1 MTILLVILK
10 ILGAA
15 LLILLLLLLAA
26 LLLPL
31 GLDIR
36 YAAGQ
41 WQVQARYALL
51 HFALYPPKSA
61 PQQAAS
67 PAREVPKEPAAQ
79 KPPPPAA
86 KAEPAQNT
94 QKADKT
100 QSPPPKQP
108 TPPAAKAQAKP
119 EPKPQAGGLPF
130 GIGVRLDAALALLQ
144 RDPVAFVK
152 CAFGHL
158 GWLGRG
164 AAKSLRLAHV
174 TVFWT
179 VTGQDAA
186 ATAVTYGALLGALNT
201 AWALLQQ
208 SVRVQADRLWLEPDF
223 TGQQKADRCI
233 SLQVRSCAAVLLWLA
248 LRFARRLYKEP
259 LWQPEKSKATPHNSR
274 LTA

>member
-10 ILGAA
+10 ILGAV
-15 LLILLLLLLAA
+15 LLLLLLLLLAA

-36 YAAGQ
+36 YKAGR
-41 WQVQARYALL
+41 WQVQARYAML
-51 HFALYPPKSA
+51 HFTLYPPKSA
-61 PQQAAS
+61 PQQTPS
-67 PAREVPKEPAAQ
+67 PAPETPKEN
-79 KPPPPAA
+79 PPAA
-86 KAEPAQNT
+86 EKPNPPSATEAEPAQNT
-94 QKADKT
+94 QKADKP
-100 QSPPPKQP
+100 QPPPKQP
-108 TPPAAKAQAKP
+108 PETKPAAKAQAKP

-130 GIGVRLDAALALLQ
+130 GIGARLDAALALLQ

-164 AAKSLRLAHV
+164 LAKSLRLDHV

-186 ATAVTYGALLGALNT
+186 ATAVSYGALLGALNT

-208 SVRVQADRLWLEPDF
+208 SVRVQADSLRLEPDF
-223 TGQQKADRCI
+223 TGQQKANRCI

-259 LWQPEKSKATPHNSR
+259 LWQPEKSKP
-274 LTA
+274 LT

>member
-10 ILGAA
+10 ILSAV
-15 LLILLLLLLAA
+15 LLLLLLLLLAA

-36 YAAGQ
+36 YTAGQ
-41 WQVQARYALL
+41 WQVQARYAML
-51 HFALYPPKSA
+51 HFTLYPPKSA
-61 PQQAAS
+61 PQQTPS
-67 PAREVPKEPAAQ
+67 PAPETPKES
-79 KPPPPAA
+79 PPAA
-86 KAEPAQNT
+86 KAEPAQQT
-94 QKADKT
+94 PPPQKADKP
-100 QSPPPKQP
+100 QPPPKQP
-108 TPPAAKAQAKP
+108 PPPADKAQAKP
-119 EPKPQAGGLPF
+119 KPEKAGSGLPF
-130 GIGVRLDAALALLQ
+130 GIGERLAAAEELLQ
-144 RDPVAFVK
+144 KDPAAFVR
-152 CAFGHL
+152 CAFGHM

-164 AAKSLRLAHV
+164 LAKSLRLCHV

-208 SVRVQADRLWLEPDF
+208 SVRVQADSLRLEPDF
-223 TGQQKADRCI
+223 TGQQKANRCI

-259 LWQPEKSKATPHNSR
+259 LWQPQKQETC
-274 LTA
+274 

>member
-119 EPKPQAGGLPF
+119 APKPQAGGLPF
-130 GIGVRLDAALALLQ
+130 GIGARLDAALALLQ

>member
-10 ILGAA
+10 ILGV
-15 LLILLLLLLAA
+15 LLLVLLLLLLAA

-36 YAAGQ
+36 YKAGR
-41 WQVQARYALL
+41 WQVQARYAML
-51 HFALYPPKSA
+51 HFTLYPPKSA
-61 PQQAAS
+61 PQQTPS
-67 PAREVPKEPAAQ
+67 PAPETPQKNPPAAE
-79 KPPPPAA
+79 KPNPPPAA
-86 KAEPAQNT
+86 KAEPAQQT
-94 QKADKT
+94 PPPQKADKP
-100 QSPPPKQP
+100 QPPPKQP
-108 TPPAAKAQAKP
+108 PETKPAAKAQAKP

-130 GIGVRLDAALALLQ
+130 GIGARFDAALALLQ

-152 CAFGHL
+152 CAFGHM

-164 AAKSLRLAHV
+164 LAKSLRLDHV

-208 SVRVQADRLWLEPDF
+208 SVRVQADSLRLEPDF
-223 TGQQKADRCI
+223 TGQQKANRCI

-259 LWQPEKSKATPHNSR
+259 LWQPQKQETC
-274 LTA
+274 

>member
-10 ILGAA
+10 ILGAV

-36 YAAGQ
+36 YTAGK

-67 PAREVPKEPAAQ
+67 PAREAPKENPPAAE
-79 KPPPPAA
+79 KPNPPPAA
-86 KAEPAQNT
+86 KAEPAQHIPPP
-94 QKADKT
+94 QKADK
-100 QSPPPKQP
+100 PQP

-130 GIGVRLDAALALLQ
+130 GIGARLDVALALLQ
-144 RDPVAFVK
+144 RDPAAFVR

-164 AAKSLRLAHV
+164 AAKSLRLEHV

-186 ATAVTYGALLGALNT
+186 ATAVTYGALLAALNT

-259 LWQPEKSKATPHNSR
+259 LWQPEKSKP
-274 LTA
+274 LT

>member
-1 MTILLVILK
+1 MTILLAILK
-10 ILGAA
+10 ILGV
-15 LLILLLLLLAA
+15 LLLVLLLLLLAA

-36 YAAGQ
+36 YKAGR
-41 WQVQARYALL
+41 WQVQARYAML
-51 HFALYPPKSA
+51 HFTLYPPKSA
-61 PQQAAS
+61 PQQAPS
-67 PAREVPKEPAAQ
+67 PAPEAPKENPPAAE
-79 KPPPPAA
+79 KPNPPPAT

-94 QKADKT
+94 QKADKPH
-100 QSPPPKQP
+100 PPPKQP
-108 TPPAAKAQAKP
+108 TPPADKAQAKP

-130 GIGVRLDAALALLQ
+130 GIGARLDAALALLQ

-152 CAFGHL
+152 CAFGHM

-164 AAKSLRLAHV
+164 LAKSLRLCHV

-179 VTGQDAA
+179 VTAEDAA
-186 ATAVTYGALLGALNT
+186 ATAVSYGALLGAVNI

-248 LRFARRLYKEP
+248 LRFARRLYK
-259 LWQPEKSKATPHNSR
+259 ATPHNSR

>member
-1 MTILLVILK
+1 MTILLVTLK

-51 HFALYPPKSA
+51 HFALYPPKGA
-61 PQQAAS
+61 PQQAPS
-67 PAREVPKEPAAQ
+67 PAREAPKEPAAQ

-94 QKADKT
+94 PLPKT
-100 QSPPPKQP
+100 QEPPQKQP
-108 TPPAAKAQAKP
+108 PEPKPAAKAQAKP
-119 EPKPQAGGLPF
+119 EPKPQAGELPF
-130 GIGVRLDAALALLQ
+130 GMGARLDAALALLQ

-164 AAKSLRLAHV
+164 AAKSLRLDHV
-174 TVFWT
+174 AVFWT

-208 SVRVQADRLWLEPDF
+208 SVRVQADRLCLEPDF

-233 SLQVRSCAAVLLWLA
+233 SLQVCSCAAVLLWLA

-259 LWQPEKSKATPHNSR
+259 IWQPEKSKP
-274 LTA
+274 LT

>member
-10 ILGAA
+10 ILGAV
-15 LLILLLLLLAA
+15 LLLLLLLLLAA

-36 YAAGQ
+36 YKAGR
-41 WQVQARYALL
+41 WQVQARYAML
-51 HFALYPPKSA
+51 HFTLYPSKSA
-61 PQQAAS
+61 PQQTPS
-67 PAREVPKEPAAQ
+67 PASETPPKSPPAAE
-79 KPPPPAA
+79 KPNPPPAA

-94 QKADKT
+94 QKADKP
-100 QSPPPKQP
+100 QPPPKQP
-108 TPPAAKAQAKP
+108 TPPADKAQAKP

-130 GIGVRLDAALALLQ
+130 GIGARFDAALALLQ

-152 CAFGHL
+152 CAFGHM

-164 AAKSLRLAHV
+164 LAKSLRLCHV

-208 SVRVQADRLWLEPDF
+208 SVRVQADSLRLEPDF
-223 TGQQKADRCI
+223 TGQQKANRCI

-259 LWQPEKSKATPHNSR
+259 LWQPQKQETC
-274 LTA
+274 

>member
-1 MTILLVILK
+1 MTILLVTLK
-10 ILGAA
+10 IFGAV

-36 YAAGQ
+36 YAEGK

-61 PQQAAS
+61 PQQAPS
-67 PAREVPKEPAAQ
+67 PAHEAPKEPAAQ
-79 KPPPPAA
+79 KPPSPPAA

-94 QKADKT
+94 RKGDKT
-100 QSPPPKQP
+100 QPP
-108 TPPAAKAQAKP
+108 PPAAKAQAKS

-130 GIGVRLDAALALLQ
+130 GIGARLDAALALLQ

-164 AAKSLRLAHV
+164 AAKSLRLDHV

-259 LWQPEKSKATPHNSR
+259 LWQPQKQETC
-274 LTA
+274 

>member
-1 MTILLVILK
+1 MTILLVTLK

-15 LLILLLLLLAA
+15 LLILLLLLLVA

-100 QSPPPKQP
+100 QPPPKQP

-130 GIGVRLDAALALLQ
+130 GIGARLDAALALLQ

-186 ATAVTYGALLGALNT
+186 ATAVTYGALLGAMNT

>member
-1 MTILLVILK
+1 MTILLVTLK

-15 LLILLLLLLAA
+15 LLILLLLLLVA

-130 GIGVRLDAALALLQ
+130 GIGARLDAALALLQ

-164 AAKSLRLAHV
+164 AAKSLRLDHV

>member
-1 MTILLVILK
+1 MTILLVTLK

-86 KAEPAQNT
+86 KA
-94 QKADKT
+94 
-100 QSPPPKQP
+100 
-108 TPPAAKAQAKP
+108 QAKP

-130 GIGVRLDAALALLQ
+130 GIGARLDAALALLQ

>member
-1 MTILLVILK
+1 MTILLAILK

-61 PQQAAS
+61 PQQTPS
-67 PAREVPKEPAAQ
+67 PAPETPKENPPAAE
-79 KPPPPAA
+79 KPNPPPAA

-94 QKADKT
+94 QKADKP
-100 QSPPPKQP
+100 QPPPKQP
-108 TPPAAKAQAKP
+108 TPPADKAQAK
-119 EPKPQAGGLPF
+119 PKPQAGGLPF
-130 GIGVRLDAALALLQ
+130 GIGARIDAALALLQ

-158 GWLGRG
+158 GRLGRG
-164 AAKSLRLAHV
+164 LAKSLRLCHV

-259 LWQPEKSKATPHNSR
+259 LWQPQKQETC
-274 LTA
+274 

>member
-1 MTILLVILK
+1 MTILLAILK
-10 ILGAA
+10 ILGV
-15 LLILLLLLLAA
+15 LLLVLLLLLLAA

-36 YAAGQ
+36 YKAGC

-61 PQQAAS
+61 PQQTPS
-67 PAREVPKEPAAQ
+67 PAPETPPKSPPAAE
-79 KPPPPAA
+79 KPNPPPAA
-86 KAEPAQNT
+86 KAEPAQHT
-94 QKADKT
+94 PPPQKADKP
-100 QSPPPKQP
+100 QPPPKQP
-108 TPPAAKAQAKP
+108 PEPKPAAKAQEKPKP
-119 EPKPQAGGLPF
+119 EKTGSGLPF
-130 GIGVRLDAALALLQ
+130 GIGERLAAAEKLLQ

-152 CAFGHL
+152 CAFGHM

-164 AAKSLRLAHV
+164 LAKSLRLCHV

-186 ATAVTYGALLGALNT
+186 ATAVSYGALLGALNT

-208 SVRVQADRLWLEPDF
+208 SVRVQADSLRLEPDF

-259 LWQPEKSKATPHNSR
+259 LWQPQKQETC
-274 LTA
+274 

>member
-10 ILGAA
+10 ILGV
-15 LLILLLLLLAA
+15 LLLVLLLLLLAA

-36 YAAGQ
+36 YKAGR
-41 WQVQARYALL
+41 WQVQARYAML
-51 HFALYPPKSA
+51 HFTLYPPKSA
-61 PQQAAS
+61 PQQTPN
-67 PAREVPKEPAAQ
+67 PAPETPKENPPAAE
-79 KPPPPAA
+79 KPNPPPATE
-86 KAEPAQNT
+86 AEPAQNA
-94 QKADKT
+94 QKADKP
-100 QSPPPKQP
+100 QPSPKQP
-108 TPPAAKAQAKP
+108 TPPADKAQAKP

-130 GIGVRLDAALALLQ
+130 GIGARLDAALALLQ

-152 CAFGHL
+152 CAFGHM

-164 AAKSLRLAHV
+164 LAKSLRLCHV

-208 SVRVQADRLWLEPDF
+208 SVRVQADSLRLEPDF
-223 TGQQKADRCI
+223 TGQQKANRCI

-259 LWQPEKSKATPHNSR
+259 LWQPQKQETC
-274 LTA
+274 

>member
-1 MTILLVILK
+1 MTILLAILK
-10 ILGAA
+10 FLGAA

-67 PAREVPKEPAAQ
+67 PAREAPKEPAAQ
-79 KPPPPAA
+79 KPPSPPAA

-94 QKADKT
+94 RKADKT
-100 QSPPPKQP
+100 QPP
-108 TPPAAKAQAKP
+108 PPAAKAQAKS

-130 GIGVRLDAALALLQ
+130 GIGARLDAALALLQ
-144 RDPVAFVK
+144 RDPIAFVK

-164 AAKSLRLAHV
+164 AAKSLRLDHV
-174 TVFWT
+174 AVFWT

-208 SVRVQADRLWLEPDF
+208 SVRAQADRLWLEPDF

-259 LWQPEKSKATPHNSR
+259 LWQPQKQETC
-274 LTA
+274 

>member
-1 MTILLVILK
+1 M
-10 ILGAA
+10 
-15 LLILLLLLLAA
+15 
-26 LLLPL
+26 
-31 GLDIR
+31 
-36 YAAGQ
+36 
-41 WQVQARYALL
+41 L
-51 HFALYPPKSA
+51 HFTLYPPKSA
-61 PQQAAS
+61 PQQAPS
-67 PAREVPKEPAAQ
+67 PAPEAPKENPPAAE
-79 KPPPPAA
+79 KPNPPPAT

-94 QKADKT
+94 QKADKPH
-100 QSPPPKQP
+100 PPPKQP
-108 TPPAAKAQAKP
+108 TPPADKAQAKP

-130 GIGVRLDAALALLQ
+130 GIGARLDAALALLQ

-152 CAFGHL
+152 CAFGHM

-164 AAKSLRLAHV
+164 LAKSLRLCHV

-179 VTGQDAA
+179 VTAEDAA
-186 ATAVTYGALLGALNT
+186 ATAVSYGALLGAVNI

-248 LRFARRLYKEP
+248 LRFARRLYK
-259 LWQPEKSKATPHNSR
+259 ATPHNSR

>member
-10 ILGAA
+10 ILGV
-15 LLILLLLLLAA
+15 LLLVLLLLLLAA

-36 YAAGQ
+36 YTAGQ
-41 WQVQARYALL
+41 WQVQARYAML
-51 HFALYPPKSA
+51 HFTLYPPKSA
-61 PQQAAS
+61 PQQTPS
-67 PAREVPKEPAAQ
+67 PAPETPKES
-79 KPPPPAA
+79 PPAA
-86 KAEPAQNT
+86 KAEPAQQT
-94 QKADKT
+94 PPPQKADKP
-100 QSPPPKQP
+100 QPPPKQP
-108 TPPAAKAQAKP
+108 PPPADKAQAKP
-119 EPKPQAGGLPF
+119 KPEKAGSGLPF
-130 GIGVRLDAALALLQ
+130 GIGERLAAAEELLQ
-144 RDPVAFVK
+144 KDPAAFVR
-152 CAFGHL
+152 CAFGHM

-164 AAKSLRLAHV
+164 LAKSLRLCHV

-208 SVRVQADRLWLEPDF
+208 SVRVQADSLRLEPDF
-223 TGQQKADRCI
+223 TGQQKANRCI

-259 LWQPEKSKATPHNSR
+259 LWQPQKQETC
-274 LTA
+274 

>member
-10 ILGAA
+10 ILGAV
-15 LLILLLLLLAA
+15 LLLLLLLLLAA

-36 YAAGQ
+36 YTAGQ

-61 PQQAAS
+61 PQQTPS
-67 PAREVPKEPAAQ
+67 PAPETPKENPPAAE
-79 KPPPPAA
+79 KPNPPPAA
-86 KAEPAQNT
+86 KAEPAQHT
-94 QKADKT
+94 PPPQKADKS
-100 QSPPPKQP
+100 QPPPKQA

-130 GIGVRLDAALALLQ
+130 GIGARLDAALALLQ

-164 AAKSLRLAHV
+164 AAKSLRLSHV

-186 ATAVTYGALLGALNT
+186 ATAVTYGALLAALNT

-259 LWQPEKSKATPHNSR
+259 LWQPEKSKP
-274 LTA
+274 LT

>member
-10 ILGAA
+10 FLGAA
-15 LLILLLLLLAA
+15 LLLLLLLLLAA
-26 LLLPL
+26 LGLPL

-61 PQQAAS
+61 PPQAPS
-67 PAREVPKEPAAQ
+67 PAREAPKETPPAAQ
-79 KPPPPAA
+79 KPPPPPAA
-86 KAEPAQNT
+86 KTEPAQNT

-100 QSPPPKQP
+100 QPPPQKQT

-119 EPKPQAGGLPF
+119 EPKTETGGLPF
-130 GIGVRLDAALALLQ
+130 GIGARLDAALAQLQ
-144 RDPVAFVK
+144 KDPVAFVK
-152 CAFGHL
+152 CTFGHL

-164 AAKSLRLAHV
+164 AAKSMRLDHV

-186 ATAVTYGALLGALNT
+186 ATAVSYGALLGALNT

-223 TGQQKADRCI
+223 TGQQKANRCI

-259 LWQPEKSKATPHNSR
+259 LWQPEKTKP
-274 LTA
+274 LT

>member
-10 ILGAA
+10 ILGAV
-15 LLILLLLLLAA
+15 LLILLLLLLAT

-67 PAREVPKEPAAQ
+67 PAREAPKEPPPAAQ
-79 KPPPPAA
+79 KPPPPPAA

-100 QSPPPKQP
+100 QPP
-108 TPPAAKAQAKP
+108 PPAAKAQAKP

-130 GIGVRLDAALALLQ
+130 GIGARLDAALALLQ

-164 AAKSLRLAHV
+164 AAKSLRLDHV

-208 SVRVQADRLWLEPDF
+208 SVRVQADSLRLEPDF
-223 TGQQKADRCI
+223 TGQQKANRCI

-259 LWQPEKSKATPHNSR
+259 LWQPERSKP
-274 LTA
+274 LT

>member
-10 ILGAA
+10 CLGAV
-15 LLILLLLLLAA
+15 LLVLLLLLLAA

-41 WQVQARYALL
+41 WQVQAWYALL

-67 PAREVPKEPAAQ
+67 PAREAPKEPAAQ
-79 KPPPPAA
+79 KPPSPPAA

-100 QSPPPKQP
+100 QPP
-108 TPPAAKAQAKP
+108 PPAAKAQAKP

-144 RDPVAFVK
+144 RDLVAFVK

-164 AAKSLRLAHV
+164 AAKSLRLDHV
-174 TVFWT
+174 TVLWT

-208 SVRVQADRLWLEPDF
+208 SVRVQADSLRLEPDF
-223 TGQQKADRCI
+223 TGQQKANRCI

-259 LWQPEKSKATPHNSR
+259 LWQPQKQETC
-274 LTA
+274 

>member
-10 ILGAA
+10 ILGAV
-15 LLILLLLLLAA
+15 LLLLLLLLLAA

-36 YAAGQ
+36 YKAGR
-41 WQVQARYALL
+41 WQVQARYAML
-51 HFALYPPKSA
+51 HFTLYPPKSA
-61 PQQAAS
+61 PQQTPS
-67 PAREVPKEPAAQ
+67 PAPETPKEN
-79 KPPPPAA
+79 PPAA
-86 KAEPAQNT
+86 EKPNPPSATEAEPAQNT
-94 QKADKT
+94 QKADKP
-100 QSPPPKQP
+100 QPPPKQP
-108 TPPAAKAQAKP
+108 PETKPAAKAQAKP

-130 GIGVRLDAALALLQ
+130 GIGARLDAALALLQ

-164 AAKSLRLAHV
+164 LAKSLRLDHV

-186 ATAVTYGALLGALNT
+186 ATAVSYGALLGALNT

-208 SVRVQADRLWLEPDF
+208 SVRVQADSLRLEPDF
-223 TGQQKADRCI
+223 TGQQKANRCI
-233 SLQVRSCAAVLLWLA
+233 SLQVRSCTAVLLWLA

-259 LWQPEKSKATPHNSR
+259 LWQPQKQETC
-274 LTA
+274 

>member
-10 ILGAA
+10 ILGAV
-15 LLILLLLLLAA
+15 LLLLLLLLLAA

-36 YAAGQ
+36 YTAGQ
-41 WQVQARYALL
+41 WQVQARYAML
-51 HFALYPPKSA
+51 HFTLYPPKSA
-61 PQQAAS
+61 PQQTPS
-67 PAREVPKEPAAQ
+67 PAPETPKES
-79 KPPPPAA
+79 PPAA
-86 KAEPAQNT
+86 KAEPAQQT
-94 QKADKT
+94 PPPQKADKP
-100 QSPPPKQP
+100 QPPPKQP
-108 TPPAAKAQAKP
+108 PPPADKAQAKP
-119 EPKPQAGGLPF
+119 KPEKAGSGLPF
-130 GIGVRLDAALALLQ
+130 GIGARLDAALALLQ

-164 AAKSLRLAHV
+164 AAKSLRLEHV

-179 VTGQDAA
+179 VTRQDAA

-208 SVRVQADRLWLEPDF
+208 SVRVQADSLRLEPDF
-223 TGQQKADRCI
+223 TGQQKANRCI
-233 SLQVRSCAAVLLWLA
+233 SLQVCSCAAVLLWLA

-259 LWQPEKSKATPHNSR
+259 LWQPQKQETC
-274 LTA
+274 

>member
-1 MTILLVILK
+1 MTILLVTLK

-15 LLILLLLLLAA
+15 LLILLLLLLVA

-79 KPPPPAA
+79 KPP
-86 KAEPAQNT
+86 
-94 QKADKT
+94 
-100 QSPPPKQP
+100 
-108 TPPAAKAQAKP
+108 PPAAKAQAKP

-186 ATAVTYGALLGALNT
+186 ATAVTYGALLGAMNT

>member
-1 MTILLVILK
+1 MTILLAILK
-10 ILGAA
+10 ILGV
-15 LLILLLLLLAA
+15 LLLVLLLLLPAA

-36 YAAGQ
+36 YKAGR
-41 WQVQARYALL
+41 WQVQARYAML
-51 HFALYPPKSA
+51 HFTLYPPKSA
-61 PQQAAS
+61 PQQAPS
-67 PAREVPKEPAAQ
+67 PAPEAPKENPPAAE
-79 KPPPPAA
+79 KPNPPPAT

-94 QKADKT
+94 QKADKPH
-100 QSPPPKQP
+100 PPPKQP
-108 TPPAAKAQAKP
+108 TPPADKAQAKP

-130 GIGVRLDAALALLQ
+130 GIGARLDAALALLQ

-152 CAFGHL
+152 CAFGHM

-164 AAKSLRLAHV
+164 LAKSLRLCHV

-179 VTGQDAA
+179 VTAEDAA
-186 ATAVTYGALLGALNT
+186 ATAVSYGALLGAVNI

-248 LRFARRLYKEP
+248 LRFARRLYK
-259 LWQPEKSKATPHNSR
+259 ATPHNSR

>member
-1 MTILLVILK
+1 MTILLAILK

-15 LLILLLLLLAA
+15 LLLLLLLLLAA

-36 YAAGQ
+36 YKAGR
-41 WQVQARYALL
+41 WQVQARYAML
-51 HFALYPPKSA
+51 HFTLYPPKSA
-61 PQQAAS
+61 LQQAQS
-67 PAREVPKEPAAQ
+67 PAPETPKENPPAAE
-79 KPPPPAA
+79 KPNPPPATE
-86 KAEPAQNT
+86 AEPAQNT
-94 QKADKT
+94 QKADKP
-100 QSPPPKQP
+100 QPPPKQP
-108 TPPAAKAQAKP
+108 TPPADKAQAKP

-130 GIGVRLDAALALLQ
+130 GIGARLDAALALLQ

-152 CAFGHL
+152 CAFGHM

-164 AAKSLRLAHV
+164 LAKSLRLCHV
-174 TVFWT
+174 TIFWT

-186 ATAVTYGALLGALNT
+186 ATAVSYGALLGALNT

-208 SVRVQADRLWLEPDF
+208 SVRVQADSLRLEPDF
-223 TGQQKADRCI
+223 TGQQKANRCI

-259 LWQPEKSKATPHNSR
+259 LWQPQKQETC
-274 LTA
+274 

>member
-10 ILGAA
+10 ILGAV
-15 LLILLLLLLAA
+15 LLVLLLLLLAA

-36 YAAGQ
+36 YTAGQ
-41 WQVQARYALL
+41 WQVQARYAML
-51 HFALYPPKSA
+51 HFTLYPPKSA
-61 PQQAAS
+61 PQQAQS
-67 PAREVPKEPAAQ
+67 PAPETPKESPPAAE
-79 KPPPPAA
+79 KPNPPPAA
-86 KAEPAQNT
+86 KEEPAQNT
-94 QKADKT
+94 QKANKP
-100 QSPPPKQP
+100 QPPPKQP
-108 TPPAAKAQAKP
+108 TPPADKAQAKP
-119 EPKPQAGGLPF
+119 KPEKAGSGLPF
-130 GIGVRLDAALALLQ
+130 GIGTRLDAALALLQ

-152 CAFGHL
+152 CAFGHM

-164 AAKSLRLAHV
+164 LAKSLRLCHV

-186 ATAVTYGALLGALNT
+186 ATAVSYGALLGALNT

-208 SVRVQADRLWLEPDF
+208 SVRVQADSLRLEPDF
-223 TGQQKADRCI
+223 TGQQKANRCI

-259 LWQPEKSKATPHNSR
+259 LWQPQKQETC
-274 LTA
+274 

>member
-1 MTILLVILK
+1 MTILLVTLK
-10 ILGAA
+10 ILGVA

-86 KAEPAQNT
+86 KA
-94 QKADKT
+94 
-100 QSPPPKQP
+100 
-108 TPPAAKAQAKP
+108 QAKP

-130 GIGVRLDAALALLQ
+130 GIGARLDAALALLQ

-164 AAKSLRLAHV
+164 AAKSLRLDHV

>member
-1 MTILLVILK
+1 MTILLVTLK

-51 HFALYPPKSA
+51 HFALYPPKGA
-61 PQQAAS
+61 PQQAPS
-67 PAREVPKEPAAQ
+67 PAREAPKEPAAQ

-100 QSPPPKQP
+100 QPPP
-108 TPPAAKAQAKP
+108 PPAAKAQAKP

-130 GIGVRLDAALALLQ
+130 GIGARLDAALALLQ

-164 AAKSLRLAHV
+164 AAKSLRLDHV

-208 SVRVQADRLWLEPDF
+208 SVRVQADSLRLEPDF

-259 LWQPEKSKATPHNSR
+259 LWQPERSKP
-274 LTA
+274 LT

>member
-1 MTILLVILK
+1 MTILLVTLK

-15 LLILLLLLLAA
+15 LLILLLLLLVA

-100 QSPPPKQP
+100 QP
-108 TPPAAKAQAKP
+108 PPAAKAQAKP

-130 GIGVRLDAALALLQ
+130 GIGARLDAALALLQ

-259 LWQPEKSKATPHNSR
+259 LWQPEKSKATPHKSR

>member
-1 MTILLVILK
+1 MTILLVTLK

-61 PQQAAS
+61 PQQEAS

-223 TGQQKADRCI
+223 TGQQKADRYI

-259 LWQPEKSKATPHNSR
+259 LWQPEKSKP
-274 LTA
+274 LT

>member
-1 MTILLVILK
+1 MTILLVTLK

-100 QSPPPKQP
+100 QPPPKQP